1 MKNSF
6 QAHFLIA
13 TVCFILGMMLVAQF
27 RSVQI
32 NGAAATSLQRIQELS
47 TELKNVIDEREL
59 LKKEVVDLRGRLT
72 EYENSASKAS
82 GLTDAMK
89 KELEKARM
97 TAGLL
102 AGTGP
107 GVVIIL
113 DDSNIPKQTGEDPN
127 LFLIHDEDLLKVVN
141 ELFAAGAE
149 AVSINGQRMIASSE
163 IRCVGPTIIVN
174 SVRLAPP
181 FVVQAIGDPDTLES
195 SMRMRGGVIESLQV
209 FGIQVSIKKQD
220 NIDMPAYNGP
230 IQFKYFQPV
239 KAGEKQ

>member
-6 QAHFLIA
+6 HAHALIA
-13 TVCFILGMMLVAQF
+13 MVCFILGMMLVAQF
-27 RSVQI
+27 RSVQV
-32 NGAAATSLQRIQELS
+32 NGGAITSLQRAQEL
-47 TELKNVIDEREL
+47 TMELKNVIDEREM
-59 LKKEVVDLRGRLT
+59 LKKEVADLRGRLT
-72 EYENSASKAS
+72 EYENSASKIS
-82 GLTDAMK
+82 SLTEAMK

-113 DDSNIPKQTGEDPN
+113 DDSNIPKQPGEDPN

-149 AVSINGQRMIASSE
+149 AVSINGQRIIANSE

-195 SMRMRGGVIESLQV
+195 SMKMRGGVIESLQV
-209 FGIQVSIKKQD
+209 FGIQVSVKKQE
-220 NIDMPAYNGP
+220 NINMPAYNGP
-230 IQFKYFQPV
+230 IQFKYFKPV
-239 KAGEKQ
+239 KAGENQ